1 MTNFSLERDFAFL
14 LNDVARLLRTHA
26 DQKARQFGMTRAQ
39 WAVLFRIERNEG
51 VKQTELAEILDI
63 QPITLTRLIDRLCD
77 NGLIERRSDP
87 HDRRAKRLFLTPA
100 ARPVLEKFNV
110 LTSDM
115 MTDVLAGIDKPV
127 VAQLVK
133 HLADI
138 KDNLRDAIATRVS
151 DASNTQV
158 NSEERHYG

>member
-1 MTNFSLERDFAFL
+1 MTNFSLERDFGFL
-14 LNDVARLLRTHA
+14 INDVARLLRTYA

-51 VKQTELAEILDI
+51 VKQSEIADILDI

-77 NGLIERRSDP
+77 NGLIERRGDP
-87 HDRRAKRLFLTPA
+87 NDRRAKRLFLTPA

-110 LTSDM
+110 LTRDM
-115 MTDVLAGIDKPV
+115 MADVLAGIDKQ
-127 VAQLVK
+127 ALTQLVK
-133 HLADI
+133 HLAGI
-138 KDNLRDAIATRVS
+138 KDNLRDAIATRARGTT
-151 DASNTQV
+151 DTQI